1 MKVSIITVVYNNFAT
16 IEEAIKSIKSQLY
29 NNIEHIIIDG
39 GSTDGTLDIINKYK
53 NDINIFI
60 SEKDNGIYDAMNK
73 GINLSTG
80 NIIGILNSDDIYFD
94 NKVISKVVDCFKGDK
109 NLDILYGNLVYV
121 KKNNTNIFIRNW
133 ISMNYNDKYFDKGN
147 VPPHPSLFLKKNVY
161 QNSGLF
167 NLSFKLAADYEFML
181 RIFKSNLYISRHIP
195 IIFVKMRLGGATN
208 KSFRNILNGNAE
220 ILKAWKINKLNAP
233 FNLMILRFFKRIIQ
247 FI

>member
-109 NLDILYGNLVYV
+109 NLDILYG
-121 KKNNTNIFIRNW
+121 
-133 ISMNYNDKYFDKGN
+133 
-147 VPPHPSLFLKKNVY
+147 
-161 QNSGLF
+161 
-167 NLSFKLAADYEFML
+167 
-181 RIFKSNLYISRHIP
+181 KS
-195 IIFVKMRLGGATN
+195 
-208 KSFRNILNGNAE
+208 
-220 ILKAWKINKLNAP
+220 KI
-233 FNLMILRFFKRIIQ
+233 
-247 FI
+247 